1 MLNVTKWLDVLLF
14 DEMNGGFSMTFG
26 IKTFTAL
33 LLMSVLTFT
42 LQLSVFSVEYELVE
56 YECVDYEIIDNDD
69 QSITWHDSGVL
80 HIYRSFIPDGFV
92 HWIDEID
99 IEDYYDGGLYLI
111 RAVVSTGRL
120 RLRSEPS
127 RDSEIIMTLSGG
139 TSVEVLYQLQNW
151 VRVYF
156 EGNIGYLKM
165 DYVRIHY
172 MNTDMSSLALQIV
185 EHSQQFLGTPYVW
198 GGNDLRRGVDCSG
211 FVHHVFRDFGIVL
224 YRNSAAMTQN
234 GVAVGREELLPA
246 DLLFFATAGGNR
258 ISHVGLY
265 IGGGYFIHATVPGAN
280 GGVIISSLYEAYY
293 VRTFRLARRVL

>member
-1 MLNVTKWLDVLLF
+1 MLNITKWLGVLLF

-26 IKTFTAL
+26 IKTVTTL
-33 LLMSVLTFT
+33 LLMSFLIFT
-42 LQLSVFSVEYELVE
+42 LQVSVFSVEYEVE
-56 YECVDYEIIDNDD
+56 YGIIDDDD
-69 QSITWHDSGVL
+69 QSITWHDSDIL
-80 HIYRSFIPDGFV
+80 HIYRSFIPNEFV
-92 HWIDEID
+92 YWVDEVD
-99 IEDYYDGGLYLI
+99 IEDSYGEGVYLI
-111 RAVVSTGRL
+111 HATVSAERL

-127 RDSEIIMTLSGG
+127 LDSEIITSLVGG
-139 TSVEVLYQLQNW
+139 TRVEVLYQLQDW

-156 EGNIGYLKM
+156 EGYIGYLKM

-172 MNTDMSSLALQIV
+172 ANTDISSLALQIV
-185 EHSQQFLGTPYVW
+185 AHSQQFLGTPYVW

-234 GVAVGREELLPA
+234 GVPVGRDELLPA

-265 IGGGYFIHATVPGAN
+265 IGDGYFIHATVPGAN
-280 GGVIISSLYEAYY
+280 GGVVISSLYEAYY
-293 VRTFRLARRVL
+293 VRTFRTARRVL